1 MTSSP
6 GRCLSKYIFRRTMKT
21 LLLILGLLC
30 CTTFSFGQFSIQGM
44 VTDGHESLPSATIL
58 LLALDSAVVEG
69 VVTNP
74 SGAFIFDH
82 VVPGQYVVSV
92 SMVGYAKFFSTG
104 FSVTDH
110 DIDLR
115 EIILREA
122 TTELGELIITEQR
135 QFFDQKIDRLVINLQ
150 SSISSSGN
158 TMLEVL
164 QKTPGVV
171 LNRQNNT
178 ISMNGKSGVRI
189 MVNEKIMQIPL
200 DVALQMLGDMSASN
214 VEKIELINTPPSK
227 YDAEGSG
234 GIIHIITKTN
244 EEGGTNFSFGFT
256 LGARWAEAL
265 GGNFNLSHRSER
277 FSYFT
282 DYSASR
288 NHNLHIMRM
297 NRQSLING
305 FDQKEDAYSRRENVT
320 IQQNLSS
327 GFEWKA
333 GKNMIWNVLLTA
345 YRRNWSLD
353 AFTTDTQHVTAN
365 SAVVTGMGIAETNVW
380 QGAAG
385 SIGLQSKISDK
396 SSIQVN
402 ADYLY
407 YHNDNPSYY
416 KNNILDEQNN
426 PVVSDIDLKKYT
438 PIHFLISKADYQNII
453 SPSLTWE
460 AGIKGV
466 TSTLDNHVAVQRTVE
481 NVWVEDPAFTSFS
494 NLQEQVA
501 AAYVSLKW
509 QIGKQLHINSG
520 LRYEYTH
527 TTISTPAQG
536 DLVNRKYG
544 YFFPSFSL
552 KRSLDTEKDFHF
564 SYARRITRPTYNDIA
579 PYVFF
584 WGPNTFS
591 AGNTSLYPAIADAL
605 TASYHSKQ
613 WISSLQFTHSGNE
626 IVTLQAEQDP
636 GTTNFT
642 YRSQNLKYLNTLA
655 LTNSCSFDLFSWWQ
669 VQTNVT
675 AQYQVAETLHLSYNA
690 TLSMFG
696 FNAYVLHQV
705 KLPKDFSI
713 EVSGLYQ
720 SKALSGIS
728 HFLSF
733 GSINAGIQKNF
744 GARGIL
750 RLSMDDILGTNNWR
764 IKTDSPR
771 NDLNA
776 YFKYNWHNQFI
787 RLGYTRNFGNGKLTS
802 VKLRSGSE
810 EERGRVN

>member
-1 MTSSP
+1 
-6 GRCLSKYIFRRTMKT
+6 MKT
-21 LLLILGLLC
+21 LLLILGVLC

-44 VTDGHESLPSATIL
+44 VTDGHEGLPSATIL
-58 LLALDSAVVEG
+58 LLTVDSAVVEG
-69 VVTNP
+69 VVTNA
-74 SGAFIFDH
+74 SGTFIFDH

-92 SMVGYAKFFSTG
+92 SMVGFAKFFSTG
-104 FSVTDH
+104 FSVTNR

-122 TTELGELIITEQR
+122 AAELEELIIEEQR
-135 QFFDQKIDRLVINLQ
+135 QFFDQQIDRVVINLQ

-164 QKTPGVV
+164 QKTPGIV
-171 LNRQNNT
+171 LNRQDNT
-178 ISMNGKSGVRI
+178 ISMNGKSGVRV
-189 MVNEKIMQIPL
+189 MVNEKIMQLPL
-200 DVALQMLGDMSASN
+200 NVVLQMLDGMSASN
-214 VEKIELINTPPSK
+214 VEKIELITTPPSK

-244 EEGGTNFSFGFT
+244 EERGTNFSFGLM

-277 FSYFT
+277 FSYFA

-288 NHNLHIMRM
+288 NHNLHILRM

-305 FDQKEDAYSRRENVT
+305 FVQNEDAYSRRENVT
-320 IQQNLSS
+320 IQQNLNS

-333 GKNMIWNVLLTA
+333 GKNMIWNVLLTG
-345 YRRNWSLD
+345 YRRNWNLD
-353 AFTTDTQHVTAN
+353 AFTTDTQHVTPN
-365 SAVVTGMGIAETNVW
+365 SSVVTGMDIVETNIW
-380 QGAAG
+380 QSATG
-385 SIGLQSKISDK
+385 SIGMQSKINDN
-396 SSIQVN
+396 SSIHVTT
-402 ADYLY
+402 DYLY

-416 KNNILDEQNN
+416 KNKILDEQNN
-426 PVVSDIDLKKYT
+426 QAMSEIDLKKNT
-438 PIHFLISKADYQNII
+438 PIHFLIGKADYQNII

-466 TSTLDNHVAVQRTVE
+466 TATLDNQVAVQRTID

-494 NLQEQVA
+494 NLHEKVA
-501 AAYVSLKW
+501 AGYVASQW

-527 TTISTPAQG
+527 TTISTPGQG

-544 YFFPSFSL
+544 YFFPSFLL
-552 KRSLDTEKDFHF
+552 KRNLGTEKDFHF

-591 AGNTSLYPAIADAL
+591 AGNTSLYPAIADAF
-605 TASYHSKQ
+605 TAGYHVKQ
-613 WISSLQFTHSGNE
+613 WITSLQITHSRYE

-636 GTTNFT
+636 ATNNFT
-642 YRSQNLKYLNTLA
+642 YRSQNLKYLNTVA
-655 LTNSCSFDLFSWWQ
+655 LTNSCSFDLFPWWQ

-675 AQYQVAETLHLSYNA
+675 AQYQVAETSHLSYNA
-690 TLSMFG
+690 TLSIFG
-696 FNAYVLHQV
+696 LNAYMLHQV
-705 KLPKDFSI
+705 KLPKNFSI

-728 HFLSF
+728 QFLSF
-733 GSINAGIQKNF
+733 GAINAGIQKNF
-744 GARGIL
+744 GVKGML
-750 RLSMDDILGTNNWR
+750 RLSMDDMLGTNNWR

-787 RLGYTRNFGNGKLTS
+787 RLSYTRNFGNGKLKA
-802 VKLRSGSE
+802 VKLKSGSE
-810 EERGRVN
+810 EERRRVD